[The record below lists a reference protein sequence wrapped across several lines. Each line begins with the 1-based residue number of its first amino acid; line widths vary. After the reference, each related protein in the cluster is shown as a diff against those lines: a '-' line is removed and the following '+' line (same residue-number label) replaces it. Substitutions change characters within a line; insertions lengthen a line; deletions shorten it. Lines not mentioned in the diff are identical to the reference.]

1 MVAAQAI
8 THHTTDHHWAHAAPL
23 PIIITAVALIDMA
36 QQMCRADVQVK
47 LQMVEVWAILAQ
59 PPPTLVVHRRRS
71 PLRHLLSAMVVQA
84 TPLNR
89 LHDLRMKPALPHA
102 ATNAHLRHQTGAEA
116 AVVAAIQAE
125 VTLEATLVGDSLE
138 VEAVVANLFLTTIM
152 QNI

>member
-1 MVAAQAI
+1 
-8 THHTTDHHWAHAAPL
+8 
-23 PIIITAVALIDMA
+23 
-36 QQMCRADVQVK
+36 
-47 LQMVEVWAILAQ
+47 
-59 PPPTLVVHRRRS
+59 
-71 PLRHLLSAMVVQA
+71 MVVQA

-89 LHDLRMKPALPHA
+89 LHALLMKPALPHA

-125 VTLEATLVGDSLE
+125 VTLEATLVVDSLE

>member
-36 QQMCRADVQVK
+36 QQMCRADVQVM
-47 LQMVEVWAILAQ
+47 LQVVEVWAILAQ
-59 PPPTLVVHRRRS
+59 TPPTLAVHRRRW
-71 PLRHLLSAMVVQA
+71 PLRHLLTTMVVQA

-89 LHDLRMKPALPHA
+89 LHALRMKPALPHA

-116 AVVAAIQAE
+116 AVVAAIQVE
-125 VTLEATLVGDSLE
+125 VTLEATLVVDSLE

>member
-1 MVAAQAI
+1 
-8 THHTTDHHWAHAAPL
+8 
-23 PIIITAVALIDMA
+23 
-36 QQMCRADVQVK
+36 
-47 LQMVEVWAILAQ
+47 
-59 PPPTLVVHRRRS
+59 
-71 PLRHLLSAMVVQA
+71 MVVQA

-102 ATNAHLRHQTGAEA
+102 ATNALLRHQTGAEA